1 MRRRP
6 AEGGRATSG
15 SGRGGNGRPNG
26 ALRTGR
32 DGSYWQRKKRPQLLI
47 MAKIVADLL
56 QCHPRWGDA
65 QRPLHVLDIGGGKG
79 LLAQHLAERFG
90 PECVNV
96 TVVDVNERA
105 IAIGETRVARRSAS
119 SAALT
124 NLRFVVGDA
133 SELSQR
139 GVLGDVDVVIGL
151 HACGGLS
158 DLIIAHAVSRS
169 LCWKKSPT
177 LSVAQSCSSARNF
190 GEVSAAA
197 PAASKSEIMPVA
209 PGHEEETRT
218 AVSSRCPWLL
228 LLLHSSSFLLLHLC
242 KLGHRKHTC
251 SSAASPPRRALGAS

>member
-1 MRRRP
+1 MESRSRGGRQSGE
-6 AEGGRATSG
+6 ADAAATGRGGRATSG
-15 SGRGGNGRPNG
+15 SGRGGSGRPIG

-56 QCHPRWGDA
+56 QCNPRWGDG

-119 SAALT
+119 SAVLT

-158 DLIIAHAVSRS
+158 DLIIAHAVSLRASRS
-169 LCWKKSPT
+169 
-177 LSVAQSCSSARNF
+177 
-190 GEVSAAA
+190 A
-197 PAASKSEIMPVA
+197 PAAS
-209 PGHEEETRT
+209 
-218 AVSSRCPWLL
+218 
-228 LLLHSSSFLLLHLC
+228 
-242 KLGHRKHTC
+242 
-251 SSAASPPRRALGAS
+251 